1 MNYNCE
7 HCGHQ
12 FKQKIDLQRHLTKK
26 NGCIPVNQIM
36 EKKEE
41 QTIINGKIQ
50 ELHSLF
56 KTCLDILRNDA
67 EHLIGDEAL
76 NELSHFLILK
86 QAEKHIENGSI
97 DIYNLELYKD
107 GVKKYGNEK
116 FLEYLEYVK
125 FSKLIE
131 YVKIPEK
138 ESNIK
143 KIFDEFLWKEILSKH
158 PKFKDVFEDGKKSFI
173 KESTTIKKIVIALS
187 SIDFNNYDY
196 DILGEAYESI
206 FVDAVFGAG
215 GNKKSELGQFF
226 TPPKVKKLLV
236 NLVNPKL
243 KDTGEI
249 ESVLDPASG
258 TGGILNTIIKHF
270 KQFEKSNKITNEELR
285 KQLIKHIYGI
295 EIKGKIYNLCL
306 SNMLINTGEILPN
319 VICADSIRKFHNI
332 KVDNI
337 VANPPFSVTIN
348 YDELITSLSSLEI
361 LDDYIPIK
369 TGGKNSEVL
378 FLQMMIHCLNI
389 NGRCASVMLDG
400 QKMYGSSSGYDKV
413 REYLMK
419 SCDLHEVILC
429 PSGTFTSTASKT
441 CILFFTKKK
450 ERKDVVEI
458 LGTKRT
464 LKFCKCH
471 STKKVKFY
479 DFNPDTEEKHFIK
492 EVDIN
497 EISCNNYSLNY
508 TEYGIEEDEE
518 NINKEDIEWMELSE
532 VCEFKNGKNITKDKL
547 VDGEYHVVGGGLK
560 PFGKHNQYNVNENT
574 IVISKDGAYAGYV
587 SKYNTK
593 IFVSNHGIYIDNFHE
608 NVLKDYVYYYL
619 KLSLQDKL
627 FKLQTGAAQP
637 GIKKE
642 NIANLKIPI
651 PSIEKQN
658 KIVKN
663 LDNLFINKYNLESVV
678 EYYENNDIFRLLLD
692 ERYDIFEKLVEW
704 QEQSTELLKQIEFF
718 KNRQTNYLY
727 FVNQTENT
735 LKTLSEICKINIG
748 GTPRRD
754 NPDYWNNGTNIWV
767 SIRELNDNI
776 ITNSSEKITDLGVKE
791 SNVKLIPKDTIL
803 FSFKLSIGKIAISG
817 CDLYTNEAI
826 AGLIIQENQVIM
838 KYLYYIL
845 KELNTFSS
853 KGCIGGGSLNKESLS
868 KIKIPIPSLEK
879 QKEIVEYCEY
889 NDNLIKQLESEI
901 ENNKTV
907 AQEFIRS
914 IVKSQGE
921 KVEEKLDDNNSVNNE
936 SISNSQDE
944 IISIEDK
951 VEVIDEP
958 EPSAKKVVKKLVK
971 KIVKKPLVIAE
982 EG

>member
-26 NGCIPVNQIM
+26 NGCIPVIQII
-36 EKKEE
+36 EKKEQ
-41 QTIINGKIQ
+41 QTTMNGKIQ

-56 KTCLDILRNDA
+56 KTCLDVLRNDA

-86 QAEKHIENGSI
+86 QSEKHIENGSI

-107 GVKKYGNEK
+107 GIKKYGNEK

-125 FSKLIE
+125 FSKLTE

-143 KIFDEFLWKEILSKH
+143 KIFDEFLWKEVLSKH

-243 KDTGEI
+243 KDNGEI

-270 KQFEKSNKITNEELR
+270 KQFEKSNQITSEKIR
-285 KQLIKHIYGI
+285 QQLIKNIYGI

-337 VANPPFSVTIN
+337 IANPPFSVTIN
-348 YDELITSLSSLEI
+348 YDELLTSLGSLEI
-361 LDDYIPIK
+361 LDNYIPIK

-429 PSGTFTSTASKT
+429 PAGTFTSTASKT

-450 ERKDVVEI
+450 ERKDVVDI
-458 LGTKRT
+458 SGTKRI
-464 LKFCKCH
+464 LKFCKSH

-497 EISCNNYSLNY
+497 EIASKKYSLNY
-508 TEYGIEEDEE
+508 TEYGIEEEE
-518 NINKEDIEWMELSE
+518 NNDEEDIEWLELNE
-532 VCEFKNGKNITKDKL
+532 VCDMSIKGNTHSKEIKSGIYPFYKASVSNPSGTHNEYCFDGNEYILFVKSGGSSSKPLSLTQGIGKVFLVNGKTCGNTEVVKIINKSNIS
-547 VDGEYHVVGGGLK
+547 
-560 PFGKHNQYNVNENT
+560 
-574 IVISKDGAYAGYV
+574 I
-587 SKYNTK
+587 KY
-593 IFVSNHGIYIDNFHE
+593 
-608 NVLKDYVYYYL
+608 LYYYL
-619 KLSLQDKL
+619 RFEQINIQKLAKYSTNL
-627 FKLQTGAAQP
+627 GH
-637 GIKKE
+637 INMKKFE
-642 NIANLKIPI
+642 KFKIPI
-651 PSIEKQN
+651 LSIEKQN
-658 KIVKN
+658 KIVEI
-663 LDNLFINKYNLESVV
+663 LDKLFTTKYNLQSVV

-692 ERYDIFEKLVEW
+692 EKYDIFEKLVEW
-704 QEQSTELLKQIEFF
+704 QEQSIELSKQIEFF
-718 KNRQTNYLY
+718 KNRQSKYLY
-727 FVNQTENT
+727 FVNQTENI
-735 LKTLSEICKINIG
+735 LKSLSEVCKINIG

-754 NPDYWNNGTNIWV
+754 NPNYWSNGNNIWV

-776 ITNSSEKITDLGVKE
+776 ITDSTEKITDLGVKE

-845 KELNTFSS
+845 KEIDTFSS

-868 KIKIPIPSLEK
+868 KIKIPVPSLER
-879 QKEIVEYCEY
+879 QQEIVDYCEY
-889 NDNLIKQLESEI
+889 NDTLIKQLEKEI
-901 ENNKTV
+901 ENNKKQ
-907 AQEFIRS
+907 AQQFITG
-914 IVKSQGE
+914 IVKAQ
-921 KVEEKLDDNNSVNNE
+921 VQTEEHDTTSVNIDEVQNE
-936 SISNSQDE
+936 IVSVEDE
-944 IISIEDK
+944 IEPTPKVKPSLVIEDS
-951 VEVIDEP
+951 EV
-958 EPSAKKVVKKLVK
+958 
-971 KIVKKPLVIAE
+971 
-982 EG
+982 

>member
-1 MNYNCE
+1 MTKSYICE
-7 HCGHQ
+7 FCKKE
-12 FKQKIDLQRHLTKK
+12 FSQKNDLTRHLSKK
-26 NGCIPVNQIM
+26 NACIPINEIF
-36 EKKEE
+36 EKKEKLL
-41 QTIINGKIQ
+41 TNNGKIQ

-116 FLEYLEYVK
+116 FLEYLEYIK

-143 KIFDEFLWKEILSKH
+143 KIFDEFLWKEVLSKH

-226 TPPKVKKLLV
+226 TPTKVKKLLV

-243 KDTGEI
+243 KDNGEI

-270 KQFEKSNKITNEELR
+270 KQFEKSNQITSEKLR
-285 KQLIKHIYGI
+285 QQLIKNIYGI

-337 VANPPFSVTIN
+337 VANPPFSVSIN
-348 YDELITSLSSLEI
+348 YDELLTSLGSLEI

-400 QKMYGSSSGYDKV
+400 AKMQSSSSGFNFV

-419 SCDLHEVILC
+419 SCDLHEVIMC
-429 PSGTFTSTASKT
+429 PAGTFTSTASKT

-458 LGTKRT
+458 TGTKRI
-464 LKFCKCH
+464 LKFCKSH
-471 STKKVKFY
+471 STKKVNFY

-492 EVDIN
+492 EVNIN
-497 EISCNNYSLNY
+497 EISENNYSLNY
-508 TEYGIEEDEE
+508 SEYGIDDEE
-518 NINKEDIEWMELSE
+518 EIKSHDGIQWIEIGS
-532 VCEFKNGKNITKDKL
+532 VCKLKNGKNITKDKL
-547 VDGEYHVVGGGLK
+547 VDGEYYVVGGGSK
-560 PFGKHNQYNVNENT
+560 PLGKHNEYNVNENT
-574 IVISKDGAYAGYV
+574 IIISKDGAYAGYV
-587 SKYNTK
+587 SKYDTK
-593 IFVSNHGIYIDNFHE
+593 IFVSNHGIYIDSFNE
-608 NVLKDYVYYYL
+608 NILKDYIYYYL

-627 FKLQTGAAQP
+627 YKLQTGPAQP

-642 NIANLKIPI
+642 NVEKLKIP
-651 PSIEKQN
+651 
-658 KIVKN
+658 
-663 LDNLFINKYNLESVV
+663 
-678 EYYENNDIFRLLLD
+678 
-692 ERYDIFEKLVEW
+692 
-704 QEQSTELLKQIEFF
+704 
-718 KNRQTNYLY
+718 
-727 FVNQTENT
+727 
-735 LKTLSEICKINIG
+735 
-748 GTPRRD
+748 
-754 NPDYWNNGTNIWV
+754 
-767 SIRELNDNI
+767 
-776 ITNSSEKITDLGVKE
+776 
-791 SNVKLIPKDTIL
+791 LI
-803 FSFKLSIGKIAISG
+803 
-817 CDLYTNEAI
+817 
-826 AGLIIQENQVIM
+826 
-838 KYLYYIL
+838 
-845 KELNTFSS
+845 
-853 KGCIGGGSLNKESLS
+853 
-868 KIKIPIPSLEK
+868 SLEK
-879 QKEIVEYCEY
+879 QKKIIKFLNDIHNKVNILDTSKYYSHINIFNLLLNQEFQTYNSLIIAQLFNIKINDINEIQDINEDLNNLYKIKQNLLIKLNSKSIDDTIKPIDEVQNEIV
-889 NDNLIKQLESEI
+889 S
-901 ENNKTV
+901 
-907 AQEFIRS
+907 
-914 IVKSQGE
+914 
-921 KVEEKLDDNNSVNNE
+921 VEEEL
-936 SISNSQDE
+936 
-944 IISIEDK
+944 IIEPKSK
-951 VEVIDEP
+951 VKNI
-958 EPSAKKVVKKLVK
+958 VK
-971 KIVKKPLVIAE
+971 KIKKPLIIVE
-982 EG
+982 EDNEV

>member
-7 HCGHQ
+7 YCGHQ

-36 EKKEE
+36 EKKEQ
-41 QTIINGKIQ
+41 QTTMNGKIQ

-56 KTCLDILRNDA
+56 KTCLDVLRNDA

-116 FLEYLEYVK
+116 FLEYLEYIK

-143 KIFDEFLWKEILSKH
+143 KIFDEFLWKEVLSKH

-196 DILGEAYESI
+196 DILGEVYESI

-243 KDTGEI
+243 KDNGEI

-270 KQFEKSNKITNEELR
+270 KQFEKSNQITSAEL
-285 KQLIKHIYGI
+285 KQQLIKNIYGI

-319 VICADSIRKFHNI
+319 VICADSIRKYHNI

-348 YDELITSLSSLEI
+348 YDELLTSLGSLEI

-429 PSGTFTSTASKT
+429 PAGTFTSTASKT

-450 ERKDVVEI
+450 NRKDVVEI
-458 LGTKRT
+458 SGTKRI
-464 LKFCKCH
+464 LKFSKSH

-497 EISCNNYSLNY
+497 EIASKKYSLNY
-508 TEYGIEEDEE
+508 TEYGIEEEE
-518 NINKEDIEWMELSE
+518 TNDKEDIEWMELSE
-532 VCEFKNGKNITKDKL
+532 VCEFKNGKGIKKDTL
-547 VDGEYHVVGGGLK
+547 IDGEYPVIGGGKK
-560 PFGKHNQYNVNENT
+560 PLGYHNEYNRNENT
-574 IVISKDGAYAGYV
+574 ILCSSSGANSGYISKYKTKVWASDCFSIK
-587 SKYNTK
+587 SKKTDILVEQY
-593 IFVSNHGIYIDNFHE
+593 
-608 NVLKDYVYYYL
+608 LYYYL
-619 KLSLQDKL
+619 ICIQTKIYTLQN
-627 FKLQTGAAQP
+627 GAGQP
-637 GIKKE
+637 HVYSKDLEKI
-642 NIANLKIPI
+642 KIPI
-651 PSIEKQN
+651 PSIENQN
-658 KIVKN
+658 KIVEI
-663 LDNLFINKYNLESVV
+663 LDKLFTNKYNLQSVV

-692 ERYDIFEKLVEW
+692 EKYDIFEKLVEW
-704 QEQSTELLKQIEFF
+704 QDQTIELSKQIEFF
-718 KNRQTNYLY
+718 KTRKQRYLY
-727 FVNQTENT
+727 LYSLDKYNLT
-735 LKTLSEICKINIG
+735 KKINELCHINPENMKSGQYTEINYIDIASVKG
-748 GTPRRD
+748 GQILELQKLSNDFPSRAKRIVKKGD
-754 NPDYWNNGTNIWV
+754 ILYSSVRPNLKGYVYISDDIQNGIASTGFAD
-767 SIRELNDNI
+767 IRVKEPNI
-776 ITNSSEKITDLGVKE
+776 I
-791 SNVKLIPKDTIL
+791 
-803 FSFKLSIGKIAISG
+803 LS
-817 CDLYTNEAI
+817 
-826 AGLIIQENQVIM
+826 
-838 KYLYYIL
+838 KYLYYIMTSDYISDDL
-845 KELNTFSS
+845 IS
-853 KGCIGGGSLNKESLS
+853 KAKGAQYPAVSFDDFET
-868 KIKIPIPSLEK
+868 IKIPIPSLER
-879 QKEIVEYCEY
+879 QKEIVDYCEY
-889 NDNLIKQLESEI
+889 NDTLIKQLEKEI
-901 ENNKTV
+901 ENNKKQ
-907 AQEFIRS
+907 AQLFIS
-914 IVKSQGE
+914 GIVKAQVKE
-921 KVEEKLDDNNSVNNE
+921 DVEEQTETISVNTEPIDEVQNE
-936 SISNSQDE
+936 IVSVE
-944 IISIEDK
+944 E
-951 VEVIDEP
+951 EVIIEP
-958 EPSAKKVVKKLVK
+958 KPKVK
-971 KIVKKPLVIAE
+971 KIVKKVKKPLVIVKE
-982 EG
+982 DNEV

>member
-1 MNYNCE
+1 
-7 HCGHQ
+7 
-12 FKQKIDLQRHLTKK
+12 
-26 NGCIPVNQIM
+26 M
-36 EKKEE
+36 EKKE
-41 QTIINGKIQ
+41 QQSTMNGKIQ

-56 KTCLDILRNDA
+56 KTCLDMLRNDA
-67 EHLIGDEAL
+67 EHLVGDEAL

-86 QAEKHIENGSI
+86 QSEKHIENGSI
-97 DIYNLELYKD
+97 DIYNLELYND

-125 FSKLIE
+125 FSKLVE

-138 ESNIK
+138 ECNIK
-143 KIFDEFLWKEILSKH
+143 KIFDDFVWKEVLSKH

-187 SIDFNNYDY
+187 SINFDNYDY

-226 TPPKVKKLLV
+226 TPPKVKKLLIS
-236 NLVNPKL
+236 LVNPKL
-243 KDTGEI
+243 KDNGEI
-249 ESVLDPASG
+249 ESVFDPASG
-258 TGGILNTIIKHF
+258 TGGILNTTIKHY
-270 KQFEKSNKITNEELR
+270 KNFEKTNQLTSEELR
-285 KQLIKHIYGI
+285 KQLIKNIYGI

-319 VICADSIRKFHNI
+319 VICADSIRRFHNI

-348 YDELITSLSSLEI
+348 YDELLTSLGSLEI

-419 SCDLHEVILC
+419 SCDLQEVILC
-429 PSGTFTSTASKT
+429 PAGTFTSTASKT

-450 ERKDVVEI
+450 ERKDVLEI
-458 LGTKRT
+458 SGTKRI
-464 LKFCKCH
+464 LKFCKSY

-497 EISCNNYSLNY
+497 EIASKKYSLNY
-508 TEYGIEEDEE
+508 TEYGIEEEE
-518 NINKEDIEWMELSE
+518 HTEKDIEWLKLGE
-532 VCEFKNGKNITKDKL
+532 VCDFQNGKNITKDKL
-547 VDGEYHVVGGGLK
+547 IDGEYPVIGGGKK
-560 PFGKHNQYNVNENT
+560 PLGYNKEYNRIENT
-574 IVISKDGAYAGYV
+574 ILCSSSGANSGYI

-593 IFVSNHGIYIDNFHE
+593 VWASDCFSIKSKNTDILVEKY
-608 NVLKDYVYYYL
+608 LYYYL
-619 KLSLQDKL
+619 VCIQYKIY
-627 FKLQTGAAQP
+627 KLQYGAGQP
-637 GIKKE
+637 HVYSKDLQKVE
-642 NIANLKIPI
+642 LPI
-651 PSIEKQN
+651 SSVEKQN
-658 KIVKN
+658 KIVEF
-663 LDNLFINKYNLESVV
+663 LDNLFKNKYNIKHVV

-692 ERYDIFEKLVEW
+692 EKYEIFEKLVEW
-704 QEQSTELLKQIEFF
+704 QEQSTELSKQIEFF
-718 KNRQTNYLY
+718 KNRQSNYLY
-727 FVNQTENT
+727 FVSQKENT
-735 LKTLSEICKINIG
+735 FKTLGEVCKINIG

-754 NPDYWNNGTNIWV
+754 NPEYWNNGNNVWV
-767 SIRELNDNI
+767 SVRELNDNI
-776 ITNSSEKITDLGVKE
+776 ITNSTEKITDLGIKE

-817 CDLYTNEAI
+817 CELYTNEAI

-845 KELNTFSS
+845 KEINTFSS
-853 KGCIGGGSLNKESLS
+853 KGCIGGGSLNKDSLS
-868 KIKIPIPSLEK
+868 KIKIPVPSLER

-889 NDNLIKQLESEI
+889 NDTLIKQLEKEI
-901 ENNKTV
+901 ENNKKQ
-907 AQEFIRS
+907 AQEFITS
-914 IVKSQGE
+914 ILKTQTH
-921 KVEEKLDDNNSVNNE
+921 LD
-936 SISNSQDE
+936 
-944 IISIEDK
+944 
-951 VEVIDEP
+951 
-958 EPSAKKVVKKLVK
+958 
-971 KIVKKPLVIAE
+971 
-982 EG
+982 

>member
-1 MNYNCE
+1 ME
-7 HCGHQ
+7 
-12 FKQKIDLQRHLTKK
+12 TK
-26 NGCIPVNQIM
+26 
-36 EKKEE
+36 EKHT
-41 QTIINGKIQ
+41 QMTGNIH

-86 QAEKHIENGSI
+86 QSEKHIENGSI

-107 GVKKYGNEK
+107 GIKKYGNEK
-116 FLEYLEYVK
+116 FLEYLEYIK

-138 ESNIK
+138 ENNIK
-143 KIFDEFLWKEILSKH
+143 KIFDDFLWKEILSKH

-243 KDTGEI
+243 KDNGDI
-249 ESVLDPASG
+249 ESVMDPASG

-270 KQFEKSNKITNEELR
+270 KQFEKSNQITSEELR
-285 KQLIKHIYGI
+285 QQLIKNIYGI

-337 VANPPFSVTIN
+337 AANPPFSVTIN
-348 YDELITSLSSLEI
+348 YDELLTSFGSLEI

-400 QKMYGSSSGYDKV
+400 QKIYGSSSGYDKV

-429 PSGTFTSTASKT
+429 PAKTFTSTDSKT

-458 LGTKRT
+458 TGIKRI
-464 LKFCKCH
+464 LKFCESH

-479 DFNPDTEEKHFIK
+479 DFNPDTEEKNFIK
-492 EVDIN
+492 EIDID
-497 EISCNNYSLNY
+497 EIASKKYSLNY
-508 TEYGIEEDEE
+508 TEYGIEEEE
-518 NINKEDIEWMELSE
+518 NKDDDEIEWMQLEKVYDNISTGSSIN
-532 VCEFKNGKNITKDKL
+532 KNDIKEGIYPYYGANGIVNHID
-547 VDGEYHVVGGGLK
+547 VYEYDGEYLLIGRAGSSGKINYVKGKFK
-560 PFGKHNQYNVNENT
+560 PNDNVF
-574 IVISKDGAYAGYV
+574 VISAKNIRYIYYLLVLNKYFKNIIKDGV
-587 SKYNTK
+587 IPVINKTNISK
-593 IFVSNHGIYIDNFHE
+593 
-608 NVLKDYVYYYL
+608 
-619 KLSLQDKL
+619 
-627 FKLQTGAAQP
+627 
-637 GIKKE
+637 IKV
-642 NIANLKIPI
+642 PI

-658 KIVKN
+658 KIVEF
-663 LDNLFINKYNLESVV
+663 LDKLYDEKIIKVDNTAD
-678 EYYENNDIFRLLLD
+678 YYEGTDIFKLLLD
-692 ERYDIFEKLVEW
+692 EKYDIFEKLVEW
-704 QEQSTELLKQIEFF
+704 QEQSIELSKQVEFF
-718 KNRQTNYLY
+718 KNRQTKYLY
-727 FVNQTENT
+727 LFNQKENT
-735 LKTLSEICKINIG
+735 LKELNEVCKINIG

-754 NPDYWNNGTNIWV
+754 NPDYWNNGNNIWV
-767 SIRELNDNI
+767 SVRELNDNI
-776 ITNSSEKITDLGVKE
+776 ITDSTEKITDLGIKE

-817 CDLYTNEAI
+817 CELYTNEAI
-826 AGLIIQENQVIM
+826 AGLIVRENQVIM

-845 KELNTFSS
+845 KEINTFSS
-853 KGCIGGGSLNKESLS
+853 KGCIGGGSLNKDSLS
-868 KIKIPIPSLEK
+868 KIKIPIPSLER

-889 NDNLIKQLESEI
+889 NDKLIKQLEKEI
-901 ENNKTV
+901 ENNKKQ
-907 AQEFIRS
+907 AQQFITG
-914 IVKSQGE
+914 IVKAQ
-921 KVEEKLDDNNSVNNE
+921 VQTEEHDDIISVNTEQNIE
-936 SISNSQDE
+936 VKEEEEVLQIEKE
-944 IISIEDK
+944 IAIELK
-951 VEVIDEP
+951 P
-958 EPSAKKVVKKLVK
+958 KVK
-971 KIVKKPLVIAE
+971 KIVKKVKNC
-982 EG
+982 

>member
-36 EKKEE
+36 EKKEQ
-41 QTIINGKIQ
+41 QTTMNGKIQ

-56 KTCLDILRNDA
+56 KTCLDVLRNDA

-143 KIFDEFLWKEILSKH
+143 KIFDEFLWKEVLSKH

-226 TPPKVKKLLV
+226 TPQKVKKLLV

-243 KDTGEI
+243 KDNGEI

-270 KQFEKSNKITNEELR
+270 KQFEKSNQITSEELR
-285 KQLIKHIYGI
+285 QQLIKNIYGI

-337 VANPPFSVTIN
+337 IANPPFSVTIN
-348 YDELITSLSSLEI
+348 YDELLTSLGSLEI

-400 QKMYGSSSGYDKV
+400 QKMYGSSSGYDNV

-429 PSGTFTSTASKT
+429 PAGTFTSTGSKT

-458 LGTKRT
+458 TGIKRN
-464 LKFCKCH
+464 LKFCKSY

-492 EVDIN
+492 EVEMD
-497 EISCNNYSLNY
+497 EIASKNYSLNY
-508 TEYGIEEDEE
+508 TEYGIEEEE
-518 NINKEDIEWMELSE
+518 IKNEEGIEWIELSE
-532 VCEFKNGKNITKDKL
+532 VCNFRNGKNLTKKNLVDGIYPVIGGGKNPLGMHNTFNRDENIILCSSSGAYSGYISKYKTKVWASDCFSIHSKNKDKL
-547 VDGEYHVVGGGLK
+547 HE
-560 PFGKHNQYNVNENT
+560 QY
-574 IVISKDGAYAGYV
+574 
-587 SKYNTK
+587 
-593 IFVSNHGIYIDNFHE
+593 
-608 NVLKDYVYYYL
+608 LYYYL
-619 KLSLQDKL
+619 VFIQNKIY
-627 FKLQTGAAQP
+627 KLQNGAGQP
-637 GIKKE
+637 HVYSKDLQKF
-642 NIANLKIPI
+642 KFPI
-651 PSIEKQN
+651 LSIEKQN
-658 KIVKN
+658 IIVKF
-663 LDNLFINKYNLESVV
+663 LDKLFNMKKINPQDTSKYYSDL
-678 EYYENNDIFRLLLD
+678 DIFRLLLD
-692 ERYDIFEKLVEW
+692 SKFEEFNCLLIA
-704 QEQSTELLKQIEFF
+704 QSFQI
-718 KNRQTNYLY
+718 NVT
-727 FVNQTENT
+727 
-735 LKTLSEICKINIG
+735 
-748 GTPRRD
+748 
-754 NPDYWNNGTNIWV
+754 
-767 SIRELNDNI
+767 ELNDISN
-776 ITNSSEKITDLGVKE
+776 ITDNLL
-791 SNVKLIPKDTIL
+791 KLEELKNTI
-803 FSFKLSIGKIAISG
+803 
-817 CDLYTNEAI
+817 
-826 AGLIIQENQVIM
+826 
-838 KYLYYIL
+838 
-845 KELNTFSS
+845 
-853 KGCIGGGSLNKESLS
+853 LS
-868 KIKIPIPSLEK
+868 KICVNTEPIDEV
-879 QKEIVEYCEY
+879 QNEIV
-889 NDNLIKQLESEI
+889 S
-901 ENNKTV
+901 
-907 AQEFIRS
+907 
-914 IVKSQGE
+914 
-921 KVEEKLDDNNSVNNE
+921 VEE
-936 SISNSQDE
+936 
-944 IISIEDK
+944 
-951 VEVIDEP
+951 EVIIEP
-958 EPSAKKVVKKLVK
+958 KPKVK
-971 KIVKKPLVIAE
+971 KIVKKVKKPLVIVE
-982 EG
+982 EDNEV

>member
-12 FKQKIDLQRHLTKK
+12 FKQKIDLQRHINKK
-26 NGCIPVNQIM
+26 NGCIPVNQII
-36 EKKEE
+36 EKKE
-41 QTIINGKIQ
+41 QQLIMNGKIQ

-86 QAEKHIENGSI
+86 QSEKHIENGLI
-97 DIYNLELYKD
+97 NIYDLDLYKN
-107 GVKKYGNEK
+107 GIEKYGNEK
-116 FLEYLEYVK
+116 FLENLEYIKFNKLVEYVK
-125 FSKLIE
+125 N
-131 YVKIPEK
+131 PEK

-143 KIFDEFLWKEILSKH
+143 NVFDNFLWKEVLSKH

-243 KDTGEI
+243 KINGEI

-270 KQFEKSNKITNEELR
+270 KQFEKSNKITSEELR
-285 KQLIKHIYGI
+285 QQLIKNIYGI

-337 VANPPFSVTIN
+337 VANPPFSVTID
-348 YDELITSLSSLEI
+348 YDELLTSLGSLEI

-400 QKMYGSSSGYDKV
+400 QKMYGSTSGYDKA

-458 LGTKRT
+458 SGTKRI
-464 LKFCKCH
+464 LKFCKSH

-497 EISCNNYSLNY
+497 EIASKKYSLNY
-508 TEYGIEEDEE
+508 TEYGIEEEE
-518 NINKEDIEWMELSE
+518 IKNEEGIEWIELSE
-532 VCEFKNGKNITKDKL
+532 VCEFKNGQNITKNKL
-547 VDGEYHVVGGGLK
+547 IDGEYPVIGGGKK
-560 PFGKHNQYNVNENT
+560 PLGFHNKYNTNENT
-574 IVISKDGAYAGYV
+574 IIISKDGAYAGYV
-587 SKYNTK
+587 SKYDTK
-593 IFVSNHGIYIDNFHE
+593 TFISNHGIYIDNFNE
-608 NVLKDYVYYYL
+608 NILKDYMYYYL

-627 FKLQTGAAQP
+627 YKLQTGAAQP

-642 NIANLKIPI
+642 NVGTLKVPI
-651 PSIEKQN
+651 QSIEKQN
-658 KIVKN
+658 KIVEF
-663 LDNLFINKYNLESVV
+663 LDKLFTNKYNLQSVV

-692 ERYDIFEKLVEW
+692 EKYEIFEKLVEW
-704 QEQSTELLKQIEFF
+704 QDQSIELSKQIEFF
-718 KNRQTNYLY
+718 KNRQSRYLY
-727 FVNQTENT
+727 LVKQSENT
-735 LKTLSEICKINIG
+735 LKKLGEVCSIDYGIRIVRKNNVEGEYPVYGSGRATFSTETFNRDGFTILIGRFALSAECVRLVNEKIF
-748 GTPRRD
+748 
-754 NPDYWNNGTNIWV
+754 
-767 SIRELNDNI
+767 LNDSGLSVKPKTDILSHKYIGYYLLQNQSI
-776 ITNSSEKITDLGVKE
+776 IYDCARGTAQKNLDIDK
-791 SNVKLIPKDTIL
+791 
-803 FSFKLSIGKIAISG
+803 FKL
-817 CDLYTNEAI
+817 
-826 AGLIIQENQVIM
+826 
-838 KYLYYIL
+838 
-845 KELNTFSS
+845 
-853 KGCIGGGSLNKESLS
+853 
-868 KIKIPIPSLEK
+868 IKIPIPSLER
-879 QKEIVEYCEY
+879 QKEIVDYCEY
-889 NDNLIKQLESEI
+889 NDTLIKQLEKEI
-901 ENNKTV
+901 ENNKKH
-907 AQEFIRS
+907 AYLFIHS
-914 IVKSQGE
+914 IVK
-921 KVEEKLDDNNSVNNE
+921 
-936 SISNSQDE
+936 
-944 IISIEDK
+944 
-951 VEVIDEP
+951 
-958 EPSAKKVVKKLVK
+958 
-971 KIVKKPLVIAE
+971 
-982 EG
+982 

>member
-26 NGCIPVNQIM
+26 NGCIPVNQVM
-36 EKKEE
+36 EKKEQ
-41 QTIINGKIQ
+41 QTIMNGKIQ

-56 KTCLDILRNDA
+56 KTCLDVLRNDA

-143 KIFDEFLWKEILSKH
+143 KIFDEFLWKEVLSKH
-158 PKFKDVFEDGKKSFI
+158 PKFKDVFEDGKKTFI
-173 KESTTIKKIVIALS
+173 KESTTIKKIIIALS

-226 TPPKVKKLLV
+226 TPQKVKKLLV

-243 KDTGEI
+243 KDNGEI

-258 TGGILNTIIKHF
+258 TGGILNTIIIHF
-270 KQFEKSNKITNEELR
+270 KQSNQITSEELR
-285 KQLIKHIYGI
+285 QQLIKNVYGI

-337 VANPPFSVTIN
+337 IANPPFSVTIN
-348 YDELITSLSSLEI
+348 YDELLKSLGSLEI

-389 NGRCASVMLDG
+389 NGRCATVMLDG
-400 QKMYGSSSGYDKV
+400 QKMYGSSCGYDNV

-419 SCDLHEVILC
+419 SCNLHEVILC
-429 PSGTFTSTASKT
+429 PAGTFTSTASKT

-450 ERKDVVEI
+450 KRKDVVEI
-458 LGTKRT
+458 TGIKRT
-464 LKFCKCH
+464 LKFCKSY

-492 EVDIN
+492 EVEMD
-497 EISCNNYSLNY
+497 EIASKNYSLNY
-508 TEYGIEEDEE
+508 TEYGIEEEE
-518 NINKEDIEWMELSE
+518 EIKNEEGIEWIELSE
-532 VCEFKNGKNITKDKL
+532 VCNFKNGKNLTKKNLVDGIYPVIGGGKNPLGMHNTFNRDENIILCSSSGAYSGYISKYKTKVWASDCFSIHSKNKDKL
-547 VDGEYHVVGGGLK
+547 HE
-560 PFGKHNQYNVNENT
+560 QY
-574 IVISKDGAYAGYV
+574 
-587 SKYNTK
+587 
-593 IFVSNHGIYIDNFHE
+593 
-608 NVLKDYVYYYL
+608 LYYYL
-619 KLSLQDKL
+619 VFIQNKIY
-627 FKLQTGAAQP
+627 KLQNGAGQP
-637 GIKKE
+637 HVYSKDLQKF
-642 NIANLKIPI
+642 KFPI
-651 PSIEKQN
+651 LPIEKQN
-658 KIVKN
+658 IIVKF
-663 LDNLFINKYNLESVV
+663 LDKLFDMKKINPQDTSKYYSDL
-678 EYYENNDIFRLLLD
+678 DIFRLLLD
-692 ERYDIFEKLVEW
+692 SKFEEFNCLLIAQSFQINMTDLNDI
-704 QEQSTELLKQIEFF
+704 SNITDNLLKLEEL
-718 KNRQTNYLY
+718 KN
-727 FVNQTENT
+727 
-735 LKTLSEICKINIG
+735 
-748 GTPRRD
+748 
-754 NPDYWNNGTNIWV
+754 
-767 SIRELNDNI
+767 
-776 ITNSSEKITDLGVKE
+776 
-791 SNVKLIPKDTIL
+791 TI
-803 FSFKLSIGKIAISG
+803 
-817 CDLYTNEAI
+817 
-826 AGLIIQENQVIM
+826 
-838 KYLYYIL
+838 
-845 KELNTFSS
+845 
-853 KGCIGGGSLNKESLS
+853 LS
-868 KIKIPIPSLEK
+868 KI
-879 QKEIVEYCEY
+879 
-889 NDNLIKQLESEI
+889 
-901 ENNKTV
+901 
-907 AQEFIRS
+907 S
-914 IVKSQGE
+914 I
-921 KVEEKLDDNNSVNNE
+921 N
-936 SISNSQDE
+936 
-944 IISIEDK
+944 
-951 VEVIDEP
+951 
-958 EPSAKKVVKKLVK
+958 A
-971 KIVKKPLVIAE
+971 
-982 EG
+982 

>member
-12 FKQKIDLQRHLTKK
+12 FKQKNDLQRHLTKK
-26 NGCIPVNQIM
+26 NGCIPVNQII
-36 EKKEE
+36 EKKE
-41 QTIINGKIQ
+41 QQITMNGKIQ

-56 KTCLDILRNDA
+56 KTCLDVLRNDA

-97 DIYNLELYKD
+97 DISNLELYKD

-131 YVKIPEK
+131 YIKIPEK

-143 KIFDEFLWKEILSKH
+143 KIFDEFLWKEVLSKH

-173 KESTTIKKIVIALS
+173 KESATIKKIVIALS

-243 KDTGEI
+243 KDNGEI

-270 KQFEKSNKITNEELR
+270 KQFEKSNQITSEELR
-285 KQLIKHIYGI
+285 QQLIKNIYGI

-348 YDELITSLSSLEI
+348 YDELLTSLGSLEI

-429 PSGTFTSTASKT
+429 PAGTFTSTSSKT

-458 LGTKRT
+458 SETKRI
-464 LKFCKCH
+464 LKFCKSY

-492 EVDIN
+492 EVDIH
-497 EISCNNYSLNY
+497 EIASKKYSLNY
-508 TEYGIEEDEE
+508 TEYGIEEDENNDE
-518 NINKEDIEWMELSE
+518 EDIKWMELSE
-532 VCEFKNGKNITKDKL
+532 ICNISYGDRIVKKNIEL
-547 VDGEYHVVGGGLK
+547 GEYDVYGGGDKTFTTKTYNREGYNIVIARFALSK
-560 PFGKHNQYNVNENT
+560 KCVRILNNKFYLNDSGLTISVKYNNAINKYIGYYLTFNQYVIYNLARGTGQKNLDMDKFKT
-574 IVISKDGAYAGYV
+574 I
-587 SKYNTK
+587 
-593 IFVSNHGIYIDNFHE
+593 
-608 NVLKDYVYYYL
+608 
-619 KLSLQDKL
+619 KL
-627 FKLQTGAAQP
+627 
-637 GIKKE
+637 
-642 NIANLKIPI
+642 PI
-651 PSIEKQN
+651 ISIEKQN
-658 KIVKN
+658 KIIEI
-663 LDNLFINKYNLESVV
+663 LDKLFTNKYNLHSVV

-692 ERYDIFEKLVEW
+692 EKYDIFEKLIEW
-704 QEQSTELLKQIEFF
+704 QDQSIELSKQIEFF
-718 KNRQTNYLY
+718 KNRQTKYLY
-727 FVNQTENT
+727 LVNQTEIT

-754 NPDYWNNGTNIWV
+754 NPYYWNNGNNIWV

-776 ITNSSEKITDLGVKE
+776 ITDSTEKITDLGVKE

-803 FSFKLSIGKIAISG
+803 FSFKLSIGKIAITG

-845 KELNTFSS
+845 KEINTFSS

-868 KIKIPIPSLEK
+868 KIKIPVPSLEC

-889 NDNLIKQLESEI
+889 NDTLIKQLEKEI
-901 ENNKTV
+901 ENNKKQ
-907 AQEFIRS
+907 AQQFITC
-914 IVKSQGE
+914 IVKAQ
-921 KVEEKLDDNNSVNNE
+921 VQTEEYDNTSLVNTE
-936 SISNSQDE
+936 L
-944 IISIEDK
+944 
-951 VEVIDEP
+951 IDEVQN
-958 EPSAKKVVKKLVK
+958 E
-971 KIVKKPLVIAE
+971 IVSV
-982 EG
+982 

>member
-26 NGCIPVNQIM
+26 NGCIPVNQII
-36 EKKEE
+36 EKKE
-41 QTIINGKIQ
+41 QQSTMNGKIQ

-97 DIYNLELYKD
+97 NIYNLELLYKD

-138 ESNIK
+138 ENNIK
-143 KIFDEFLWKEILSKH
+143 KIFDEFLWKEVLSKH
-158 PKFKDVFEDGKKSFI
+158 PKFKDVFEDSKKSFI
-173 KESTTIKKIVIALS
+173 KESTTIKKIVITLS

-196 DILGEAYESI
+196 DILGEAYENI

-226 TPPKVKKLLV
+226 TPSKVKKLLV

-243 KDTGEI
+243 KDNGEI

-270 KQFEKSNKITNEELR
+270 KQFEKSNQITSKELR
-285 KQLIKHIYGI
+285 QQLIKNIYGI

-348 YDELITSLSSLEI
+348 YDELLTSLGSLEI

-378 FLQMMIHCLNI
+378 FLQMMINCLNI
-389 NGRCASVMLDG
+389 NGRCATVMLDG
-400 QKMYGSSSGYDKV
+400 QKMYGSSSGYDNV

-429 PSGTFTSTASKT
+429 PAGTFTSTASKT

-458 LGTKRT
+458 TGIKRI
-464 LKFCKCH
+464 LKFCKSH

-492 EVDIN
+492 EVEIN
-497 EISCNNYSLNY
+497 EIASKNYSLNY
-508 TEYGIEEDEE
+508 TEYDIEEEEIKNEEGIEW
-518 NINKEDIEWMELSE
+518 IE
-532 VCEFKNGKNITKDKL
+532 
-547 VDGEYHVVGGGLK
+547 
-560 PFGKHNQYNVNENT
+560 
-574 IVISKDGAYAGYV
+574 
-587 SKYNTK
+587 
-593 IFVSNHGIYIDNFHE
+593 
-608 NVLKDYVYYYL
+608 
-619 KLSLQDKL
+619 
-627 FKLQTGAAQP
+627 
-637 GIKKE
+637 
-642 NIANLKIPI
+642 
-651 PSIEKQN
+651 
-658 KIVKN
+658 
-663 LDNLFINKYNLESVV
+663 
-678 EYYENNDIFRLLLD
+678 
-692 ERYDIFEKLVEW
+692 
-704 QEQSTELLKQIEFF
+704 
-718 KNRQTNYLY
+718 
-727 FVNQTENT
+727 
-735 LKTLSEICKINIG
+735 LSEICNF
-748 GTPRRD
+748 R
-754 NPDYWNNGTNIWV
+754 NGKNLTKKNLV
-767 SIRELNDNI
+767 D
-776 ITNSSEKITDLGVKE
+776 G
-791 SNVKLIPKDTIL
+791 
-803 FSFKLSIGKIAISG
+803 
-817 CDLYTNEAI
+817 LYP
-826 AGLIIQENQVIM
+826 V
-838 KYLYYIL
+838 
-845 KELNTFSS
+845 
-853 KGCIGGGSLNKESLS
+853 IGGGKNPLGMHNAF
-868 KIKIPIPSLEK
+868 
-879 QKEIVEYCEY
+879 
-889 NDNLIKQLESEI
+889 NRD
-901 ENNKTV
+901 ENIILCSSSG
-907 AQEFIRS
+907 AYS
-914 IVKSQGE
+914 GY
-921 KVEEKLDDNNSVNNE
+921 
-936 SISNSQDE
+936 IS
-944 IISIEDK
+944 
-951 VEVIDEP
+951 
-958 EPSAKKVVKKLVK
+958 
-971 KIVKKPLVIAE
+971 
-982 EG
+982 

>member
-1 MNYNCE
+1 MKYNCE

-36 EKKEE
+36 EKKEQ
-41 QTIINGKIQ
+41 QTTVNGKIQ

-56 KTCLDILRNDA
+56 KTCLDVLRNDA

-143 KIFDEFLWKEILSKH
+143 KIFDEFLWKEVLSKH

-243 KDTGEI
+243 KDNGEI

-270 KQFEKSNKITNEELR
+270 KQFEKTNQITSEELR
-285 KQLIKHIYGI
+285 KQLIKNIYGI

-337 VANPPFSVTIN
+337 VANPPFSVKIN
-348 YDELITSLSSLEI
+348 YDELLTSLGSLEI

-389 NGRCASVMLDG
+389 NGQCATVMLDG

-429 PSGTFTSTASKT
+429 PAGTFTSTASKT

-458 LGTKRT
+458 TGTKRI
-464 LKFCKCH
+464 LKFCKSH

-492 EVDIN
+492 EVDIDQ
-497 EISCNNYSLNY
+497 IASKKYSLNY
-508 TEYGIEEDEE
+508 TEYGIEEEEISDEE
-518 NINKEDIEWMELSE
+518 GIEWLELSE
-532 VCEFKNGKNITKDKL
+532 ICKFKNGKNITKDKL
-547 VDGEYHVVGGGLK
+547 VDGEYYVVGGGSK
-560 PFGKHNQYNVNENT
+560 PLGKHNEYNVNENT
-574 IVISKDGAYAGYV
+574 IIISKDGAYAGYV
-587 SKYNTK
+587 SKYDTK
-593 IFVSNHGIYIDNFHE
+593 IFVSNHGIYIESFNE
-608 NVLKDYVYYYL
+608 NILKDYIYYYL

-627 FKLQTGAAQP
+627 YKLQTGPAQP

-642 NIANLKIPI
+642 NVEKLKIPI
-651 PSIEKQN
+651 PSLERQQ
-658 KIVKN
+658 KIVEF
-663 LDNLFINKYNLESVV
+663 LDKLFTNKYNLQSVIK
-678 EYYENNDIFRLLLD
+678 YYENNDIFRLLLD
-692 ERYDIFEKLVEW
+692 EKYDIFEKLVEW
-704 QEQSTELLKQIEFF
+704 QDQSIELSKQVEFF
-718 KNRQTNYLY
+718 KNRQTKYLY
-727 FVNQTENT
+727 LVSQTENT
-735 LKTLSEICKINIG
+735 LKTLGEVCKINIG

-754 NPDYWNNGTNIWV
+754 NPDYWNNGNNIWV

-776 ITNSSEKITDLGVKE
+776 IIDSTEKITDLGVKE

-803 FSFKLSIGKIAISG
+803 LSFKLSIGKIAISG

-826 AGLIIQENQVIM
+826 AGLIIQENHVIM

-845 KELNTFSS
+845 KEIDTFSS

-868 KIKIPIPSLEK
+868 KIKIPIPSLEL
-879 QKEIVEYCEY
+879 QQEIVEYCEY
-889 NDNLIKQLESEI
+889 NETLIKQLEKEI
-901 ENNKTV
+901 ENNKKQ
-907 AQEFIRS
+907 AQQFIKS
-914 IVKSQGE
+914 IL
-921 KVEEKLDDNNSVNNE
+921 KVQSE
-936 SISNSQDE
+936 
-944 IISIEDK
+944 
-951 VEVIDEP
+951 
-958 EPSAKKVVKKLVK
+958 
-971 KIVKKPLVIAE
+971 
-982 EG
+982 

>member
-26 NGCIPVNQIM
+26 NGCIPVNQII
-36 EKKEE
+36 EKKEQ
-41 QTIINGKIQ
+41 QTTMNGKIQ

-56 KTCLDILRNDA
+56 KTCLDVLRNDA

-86 QAEKHIENGSI
+86 QAEKHIENGTI

-107 GVKKYGNEK
+107 GIKKYGNDK

-125 FSKLIE
+125 FSKLID

-138 ESNIK
+138 EGNIK
-143 KIFDEFLWKEILSKH
+143 KIFDEFLWKEVLSKH

-243 KDTGEI
+243 KDNGEI

-270 KQFEKSNKITNEELR
+270 KQFEKSNQITSEELR
-285 KQLIKHIYGI
+285 QQLIKNIYGI

-319 VICADSIRKFHNI
+319 VICADSIRKFHNR

-348 YDELITSLSSLEI
+348 YDELLTSLGSLEI

-369 TGGKNSEVL
+369 TTGKNSEVL

-400 QKMYGSSSGYDKV
+400 AKMQSSSSGFNFV

-419 SCDLHEVILC
+419 SCDLHEVIMC
-429 PSGTFTSTASKT
+429 PAGTFTSTASKT
-441 CILFFTKKK
+441 CILFFTKRK
-450 ERKDVVEI
+450 ERTDVVEI
-458 LGTKRT
+458 TGTKRI
-464 LKFCKCH
+464 LKFCKSH

-492 EVDIN
+492 EVNIN
-497 EISCNNYSLNY
+497 EISKNNYSLNY
-508 TEYGIEEDEE
+508 SEYGIDDEE
-518 NINKEDIEWMELSE
+518 EIKFQDGIQWIEIGS
-532 VCEFKNGKNITKDKL
+532 VCKLKNGKNITKDKL
-547 VDGEYHVVGGGLK
+547 VDGEYYVVGGGSK
-560 PFGKHNQYNVNENT
+560 PLGKHNEYNVNENT
-574 IVISKDGAYAGYV
+574 IIISKDGAYAGYV
-587 SKYNTK
+587 SKYDTK
-593 IFVSNHGIYIDNFHE
+593 IFVSNHGIYIDSFNE
-608 NVLKDYVYYYL
+608 NILKDYIYYYL

-627 FKLQTGAAQP
+627 YKLQTGPAQP

-642 NIANLKIPI
+642 NVEKLKIP
-651 PSIEKQN
+651 
-658 KIVKN
+658 
-663 LDNLFINKYNLESVV
+663 
-678 EYYENNDIFRLLLD
+678 
-692 ERYDIFEKLVEW
+692 
-704 QEQSTELLKQIEFF
+704 
-718 KNRQTNYLY
+718 
-727 FVNQTENT
+727 
-735 LKTLSEICKINIG
+735 
-748 GTPRRD
+748 
-754 NPDYWNNGTNIWV
+754 
-767 SIRELNDNI
+767 
-776 ITNSSEKITDLGVKE
+776 
-791 SNVKLIPKDTIL
+791 LI
-803 FSFKLSIGKIAISG
+803 
-817 CDLYTNEAI
+817 
-826 AGLIIQENQVIM
+826 
-838 KYLYYIL
+838 
-845 KELNTFSS
+845 
-853 KGCIGGGSLNKESLS
+853 
-868 KIKIPIPSLEK
+868 SLEK
-879 QKEIVEYCEY
+879 QQKIIKFLNDIHNKVNVLDTSKYYSHINIFNLLLNQEFQTYNSLIIAQLFNIKINDINEIQDINEDLNNLYKIKQ
-889 NDNLIKQLESEI
+889 NLLIKLNS
-901 ENNKTV
+901 K
-907 AQEFIRS
+907 S
-914 IVKSQGE
+914 IDETIKPIDEVK
-921 KVEEKLDDNNSVNNE
+921 N
-936 SISNSQDE
+936 E
-944 IISIEDK
+944 IISVEEEFVIEPKQK
-951 VEVIDEP
+951 VKKNKKIKPSFDIVEDDEVIY
-958 EPSAKKVVKKLVK
+958 
-971 KIVKKPLVIAE
+971 
-982 EG
+982 

>member
-26 NGCIPVNQIM
+26 NGCIPVNQVM
-36 EKKEE
+36 EKKEQ
-41 QTIINGKIQ
+41 QTIMNGKIQ

-56 KTCLDILRNDA
+56 KTCLDVLRNDA

-143 KIFDEFLWKEILSKH
+143 KIFDEFLWKEVLSKH
-158 PKFKDVFEDGKKSFI
+158 PKFKDVFEDGKKTFI
-173 KESTTIKKIVIALS
+173 KESTTIKKIIIALS

-226 TPPKVKKLLV
+226 TPQKVKKLLV

-243 KDTGEI
+243 KDNGEI

-270 KQFEKSNKITNEELR
+270 KQFEKSNQITSEELR
-285 KQLIKHIYGI
+285 QQLIKNIYGI

-337 VANPPFSVTIN
+337 IANPPFSVTIN
-348 YDELITSLSSLEI
+348 YDELLKSLGSLEI

-389 NGRCASVMLDG
+389 NGRCATVMLDG
-400 QKMYGSSSGYDKV
+400 QKMYGSSCGYDNV

-419 SCDLHEVILC
+419 SCNLHEVILC
-429 PSGTFTSTASKT
+429 PAGTFTSTASKT

-450 ERKDVVEI
+450 KRKDVVEI
-458 LGTKRT
+458 TGIKRT
-464 LKFCKCH
+464 LKFCKSY

-492 EVDIN
+492 EVEMD
-497 EISCNNYSLNY
+497 EIASKNYSLNY
-508 TEYGIEEDEE
+508 TEYGIEEEE
-518 NINKEDIEWMELSE
+518 EIKNEEGIEWIELSE
-532 VCEFKNGKNITKDKL
+532 VCNFKNGKNLTKKNLVDGIYPVIGGGKNPLGMHNTFNRDENIILCSSSGAYSGYISKYKTKVWASDCFSIHSKNKDKL
-547 VDGEYHVVGGGLK
+547 HE
-560 PFGKHNQYNVNENT
+560 QY
-574 IVISKDGAYAGYV
+574 
-587 SKYNTK
+587 
-593 IFVSNHGIYIDNFHE
+593 
-608 NVLKDYVYYYL
+608 LYYYL
-619 KLSLQDKL
+619 VFIQNKIY
-627 FKLQTGAAQP
+627 KLQNGAGQP
-637 GIKKE
+637 HVYSKDLQKF
-642 NIANLKIPI
+642 KFPI
-651 PSIEKQN
+651 LPIEKQN
-658 KIVKN
+658 IIVKF
-663 LDNLFINKYNLESVV
+663 LDKLFDMKKINPQDTSKYYSDL
-678 EYYENNDIFRLLLD
+678 DIFRLLLD
-692 ERYDIFEKLVEW
+692 SKFEEFNCLLIAQSFQINMTDLNDI
-704 QEQSTELLKQIEFF
+704 SNITDNLLKLEEL
-718 KNRQTNYLY
+718 KN
-727 FVNQTENT
+727 
-735 LKTLSEICKINIG
+735 
-748 GTPRRD
+748 
-754 NPDYWNNGTNIWV
+754 
-767 SIRELNDNI
+767 
-776 ITNSSEKITDLGVKE
+776 
-791 SNVKLIPKDTIL
+791 TI
-803 FSFKLSIGKIAISG
+803 
-817 CDLYTNEAI
+817 
-826 AGLIIQENQVIM
+826 
-838 KYLYYIL
+838 
-845 KELNTFSS
+845 
-853 KGCIGGGSLNKESLS
+853 LS
-868 KIKIPIPSLEK
+868 KI
-879 QKEIVEYCEY
+879 
-889 NDNLIKQLESEI
+889 
-901 ENNKTV
+901 
-907 AQEFIRS
+907 S
-914 IVKSQGE
+914 I
-921 KVEEKLDDNNSVNNE
+921 N
-936 SISNSQDE
+936 
-944 IISIEDK
+944 
-951 VEVIDEP
+951 
-958 EPSAKKVVKKLVK
+958 A
-971 KIVKKPLVIAE
+971 
-982 EG
+982 